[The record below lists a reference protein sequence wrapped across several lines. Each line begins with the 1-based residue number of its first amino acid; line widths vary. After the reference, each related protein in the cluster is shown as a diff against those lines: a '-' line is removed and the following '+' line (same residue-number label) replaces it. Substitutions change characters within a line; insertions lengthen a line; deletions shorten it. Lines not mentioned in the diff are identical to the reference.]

1 MYFFYVLKCYTTL
14 ILLSCVFA
22 RPSHLGEI
30 LNNMGRP
37 VIVIFDVTPLI
48 HIPQSH
54 FTVCVQKGVQSSYF
68 GSVDRE
74 NVKVELSFYLTC
86 FVYVAAANSHVEH
99 PNVLH

>member
-14 ILLSCVFA
+14 ILLSYVFA
-22 RPSHLGEI
+22 RLGEI

-68 GSVDRE
+68 G
-74 NVKVELSFYLTC
+74 
-86 FVYVAAANSHVEH
+86 
-99 PNVLH
+99 